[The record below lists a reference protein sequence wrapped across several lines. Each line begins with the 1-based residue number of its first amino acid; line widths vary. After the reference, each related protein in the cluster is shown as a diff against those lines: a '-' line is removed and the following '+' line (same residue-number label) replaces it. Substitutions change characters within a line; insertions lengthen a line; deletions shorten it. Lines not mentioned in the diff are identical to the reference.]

1 MLKGDYKM
9 GYKLIVMDMDDTL
22 MTSDNEVSAETAKYL
37 MNIQA
42 QGYKVVLASGRPTD
56 GMMPTAKHLK
66 LDQYKSYV
74 ISYNGGKTVNVS
86 DEKVEVSRTVS
97 KSDFD
102 SIVDFCR
109 AHSLFVLTY
118 QDSYIVYE
126 GEHEYMNIE
135 SELTGLPMKQVDD
148 LKAYI
153 QQDVPKVMGIDYVPN
168 ITSIR
173 NNLEGHFNENIDV
186 TTSKP
191 FFLEFMAQGVS
202 KGNAITE
209 LCQKLDINLSQVIG
223 FGDSS
228 NDISMLKVVGK
239 AVAMGNANDDVKA
252 VADEVTLTNDND
264 GIPHTLKSLL
274 N

>member
-118 QDSYIVYE
+118 QDGYIVYE

-173 NNLEGHFNENIDV
+173 NNLDGHFNENIDV

-264 GIPHTLKSLL
+264 GIPHTLKSFLY
-274 N
+274 

>member
-1 MLKGDYKM
+1 M

-22 MTSDNEVSAETAKYL
+22 MTSDNKVSVETAQYL
-37 MNIQA
+37 IDIQA
-42 QGYKVVLASGRPTD
+42 QGYKVVLASGRPTN

-66 LDQYKSYV
+66 LDQHDSYV
-74 ISYNGGKTVNVS
+74 ISYNGGKTVKVS

-109 AHSLFVLTY
+109 DQKLFVLTY
-118 QDSYIVYE
+118 QDGYIVYE

-153 QQDVPKVMGIDYVPN
+153 QEDVPKVMGIDYVPN

-173 NNLEGHFNENIDV
+173 NDLDGHFNENIDV

-209 LCQKLDINLSQVIG
+209 LCQKFDIKLSQVIG

-228 NDISMLKVVGK
+228 NDVSMLKVVGK

-264 GIPHTLKSLL
+264 GIPHSLNKLLK
-274 N
+274 

>member
-118 QDSYIVYE
+118 QDGYIVYE

-153 QQDVPKVMGIDYVPN
+153 QQDVPKVTGIDYVPN

>member
-118 QDSYIVYE
+118 QDGYIVYE

-173 NNLEGHFNENIDV
+173 NNLEGHFKENIDV

>member
-56 GMMPTAKHLK
+56 GMMPTAKYLK

-118 QDSYIVYE
+118 QDGYIVYE

-173 NNLEGHFNENIDV
+173 NNLDGHFNENIDV

>member
-118 QDSYIVYE
+118 QDGYIVYE

-153 QQDVPKVMGIDYVPN
+153 QQDAPKVMGIDYVPN

-202 KGNAITE
+202 KGNAITG

>member
-1 MLKGDYKM
+1 M

-86 DEKVEVSRTVS
+86 DEKAEVSRTVS

-118 QDSYIVYE
+118 QDGYILYE

-173 NNLEGHFNENIDV
+173 NNLDGHFNENIDV